1 MENNKNKVLLIV
13 NPCAGR
19 TKSRAGTFD
28 IVNKFSTND
37 YDFSIHTTKCQG
49 DATNIVKKHY
59 DGKDLVVCCGGDG
72 TLNET
77 INGVMEMPNRV
88 PVGYIPSGSTNDLA
102 NTLGIPTDIKKATDL
117 IMSGQTNTYDI
128 GLFNNRY
135 FSYVASFGAFTS
147 ASYSTSQKLKNVLG
161 HSAYILQGVKDWSS
175 IKSQRV
181 KIEYDD
187 GVIEDDVMLCAVA
200 NSTSISG
207 LFRFNED
214 DVKLN
219 DGFFEVLIIKKINP
233 LQVPIFL
240 RKLIK
245 QDYDGKQILFF
256 RTRHIKFTSQ
266 EPIAWTLDGEYGGSH
281 KVSNIHVLSK
291 AIEICS
297 PENNLFEKDE
307 EIENTKID
315 ENGKKVKKSWRER
328 RAEKVAASEAEQNT
342 NTEEKENSAEETVS
356 QKLKR
361 FMKSPKQAAKD
372 SNNTDEETDS
382 QVEDSEIPEKEEITK

>member
-307 EIENTKID
+307 EIENIKID

>member
-135 FSYVASFGAFTS
+135 FSYIASFGAFTS

-219 DGFFEVLIIKKINP
+219 DGFFEVLIVKKINP

-297 PENNLFEKDE
+297 PENDLFEKDE
-307 EIENTKID
+307 AIENIKID

-328 RAEKVAASEAEQNT
+328 RAEKVAASEAEQNA
-342 NTEEKENSAEETVS
+342 NAEEKENSAEETVS

-372 SNNTDEETDS
+372 SDNADEESDS
-382 QVEDSEIPEKEEITK
+382 QVEDSKIPEKEEVTK